1 MNSTAPDKRPSAVTI
16 YPLRRVLCL
25 VELTRATPNKLI
37 TTTTHWPY
45 KIKSF
50 IFTPFKIR
58 N

>member
-1 MNSTAPDKRPSAVTI
+1 MNRTAPDKRPSAVTI

-45 KIKSF
+45 KIKSL